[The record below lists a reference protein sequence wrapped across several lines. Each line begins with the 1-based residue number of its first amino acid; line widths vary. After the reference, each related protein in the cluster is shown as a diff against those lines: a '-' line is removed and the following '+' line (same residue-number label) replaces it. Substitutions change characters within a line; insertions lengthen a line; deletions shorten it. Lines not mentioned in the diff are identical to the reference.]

1 MAHLTDE
8 QIDQYREAGW
18 LAPID
23 LLSPAEAAEARANL
37 ERYEASTGEPISAST
52 RVGSHVLFPWVD
64 ELMRHDGILDAVE
77 QLIGPDI
84 LCWNTIFWIK
94 EAGSPSY
101 VGWHQD
107 LEYWGLDNSELVNV
121 WVALSPATEASGC
134 MSVIPGSH
142 KELLDHDET
151 YAEDNMLTRGQE
163 LKIDIAEREIAPM
176 PLQPGQMSM
185 HNVRSAHGSGPNT
198 TDDRRIGLS
207 LQYMPTSTRQQLA
220 EWDNA
225 ALVRGTDTY
234 GHFEDCPRPAHD
246 FDPVGVEFHRRA
258 GKALR
263 EMLYQDAKPPEERQ
277 ATL

>member
-258 GKALR
+258 GEALR

>member
-107 LEYWGLDNSELVNV
+107 LEYWGLDNSDLVNV

-258 GKALR
+258 GEALR
-263 EMLYQDAKPPEERQ
+263 EMLYQDATPPSERQ